1 MKIKIANAYFAIIC
15 LFVLNFKTY
24 KIENA
29 IKRNN
34 PSDLTIVASA
44 TIANEIKINFL
55 FSLKNKTSEIE
66 INNK

>member
-1 MKIKIANAYFAIIC
+1 MKIKIANEYFKIIC
-15 LFVLNFKTY
+15 LFVLNFKIY

-34 PSDLTIVASA
+34 PSDLTMVARD